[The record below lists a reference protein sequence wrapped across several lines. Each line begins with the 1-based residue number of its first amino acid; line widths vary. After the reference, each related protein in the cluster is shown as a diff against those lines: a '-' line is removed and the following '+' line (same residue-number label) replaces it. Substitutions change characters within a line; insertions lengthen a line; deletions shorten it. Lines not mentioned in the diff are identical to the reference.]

1 MKTSSH
7 HQTFFEFYRTT
18 CIPFQT
24 IPSFCDC
31 FINGFHSKFL
41 TADTK
46 FLLMS
51 LNFIAGS
58 RYLHTSQERSRTFLR
73 IRPMFSCSYP
83 YFQIRSS
90 SRISGS
96 DSKWQKIFKKYLIT
110 INRRILKDDDRSE
123 EIPASS
129 FPSFRTLHENVEGQI
144 ARHTLAWLRWL
155 TTCRSWN
162 QPGQRSLSW
171 SRRHSLPT
179 HDLRYVESETSYAC
193 SNSELERTFSNI

>member
-1 MKTSSH
+1 MECFVYSVIVSQNDAFSNKETENNICRRRHGHAVVRFFFWRRGSSH
-7 HQTFFEFYRTT
+7 HQTLFEFYRTT

-73 IRPMFSCSYP
+73 SRPMFSCSYP

-90 SRISGS
+90 SRISGIFRTVILS
-96 DSKWQKIFKKYLIT
+96 DKKYS
-110 INRRILKDDDRSE
+110 K
-123 EIPASS
+123 
-129 FPSFRTLHENVEGQI
+129 
-144 ARHTLAWLRWL
+144 
-155 TTCRSWN
+155 
-162 QPGQRSLSW
+162 
-171 SRRHSLPT
+171 
-179 HDLRYVESETSYAC
+179 
-193 SNSELERTFSNI
+193 NIW